1 MRRVRGE
8 KCLQNRVLRYGERQ
22 ERDDFDEMKPR
33 WKKGPTAVPER
44 RIGIWLKE
52 MAAADAAGA
61 DTNPEHS
68 QHAGRERRNVNMSS
82 GLQSRWSSRDIL
94 LAAAVTLAGAV
105 ALAQQPS
112 GGAPPS
118 GGQQPQ
124 QGPPQQSMPE
134 NPSAT
139 QGNPAQSMADQ
150 SFIHKT
156 LEDDVAQEQMGQLAA
171 QKSQSDDVKQFGE
184 KMAQIHQQLTTQLMP
199 VAKKLGV
206 DEPKQPSK
214 KDRQEIEK
222 MQALSGA
229 DFDTAFL
236 KAMLKDQ
243 QDDLKG
249 FQQAAQG
256 AQDPNVQQ
264 LAKMDEPV
272 LNQHLQILQ
281 RIAQAHSVTTESEK

>member
-1 MRRVRGE
+1 MR
-8 KCLQNRVLRYGERQ
+8 
-22 ERDDFDEMKPR
+22 
-33 WKKGPTAVPER
+33 
-44 RIGIWLKE
+44 
-52 MAAADAAGA
+52 
-61 DTNPEHS
+61 
-68 QHAGRERRNVNMSS
+68 S
-82 GLQSRWSSRDIL
+82 GFQSRWPSREIL
-94 LAAAVTLAGAV
+94 LAAAVILAGAM

-112 GGAPPS
+112 TGSAGSSPGGSNQQQAPTPPS
-118 GGQQPQ
+118 SQQMPQ
-124 QGPPQQSMPE
+124 NTTEGP
-134 NPSAT
+134 
-139 QGNPAQSMADQ
+139 GNPQSYADQ

-156 LEDDVAQEQMGQLAA
+156 MEDDVAQEQMGQLAA

-229 DFDTAFL
+229 DFDAAFIR
-236 KAMLKDQ
+236 AMLKDQ

-249 FQQAAQG
+249 FQQEAQG
-256 AQDPNVQQ
+256 SQDPNVQQ

-281 RIAQAHSVTTESEK
+281 KIAQAHSVTTESLK

>member
-1 MRRVRGE
+1 LESRKAPFSLGKSALRCSNELNANSDSGE
-8 KCLQNRVLRYGERQ
+8 
-22 ERDDFDEMKPR
+22 
-33 WKKGPTAVPER
+33 
-44 RIGIWLKE
+44 
-52 MAAADAAGA
+52 
-61 DTNPEHS
+61 
-68 QHAGRERRNVNMSS
+68 AGRERRREAKMRS
-82 GLQSRWSSRDIL
+82 GLQSRWPSREIL
-94 LAAAVTLAGAV
+94 LAAAVALAGAV

-112 GGAPPS
+112 GGGPPS
-118 GGQQPQ
+118 GGQQQ
-124 QGPPQQSMPE
+124 QQQAPPSQSMPQS
-134 NPSAT
+134 PSAG

-171 QKSQSDDVKQFGE
+171 QKSQSDDVKQFGQ
-184 KMAQIHQQLTTQLMP
+184 KMAEIHQQLTTQLMP

-222 MQALSGA
+222 MQSLSGA
-229 DFDTAFL
+229 DFDAAFI

-249 FQQAAQG
+249 FQDEAQG

-272 LNQHLQILQ
+272 LNQHLQILE
-281 RIAQAHSVTTESEK
+281 RIAQAHSVSTESKK